1 MPSLKVKLA
10 SFDRKTRSAVAK
22 ASDNLPDLGTWLARI
37 RAINH
42 PALNEAIEGI
52 WAGRNGEVR
61 LECEGYKSLLCMGWH
76 SGRVEWSYLS

>member
-10 SFDRKTRSAVAK
+10 SFDRKTRNAVAK
-22 ASDNLPDLGTWLARI
+22 ASDGLPDLGTWLARI

-52 WAGRNGEVR
+52 WCGREGEVR
-61 LECEGYKSLLCMGWH
+61 LELAGWKSLLCMGWYR
-76 SGRVEWSYLS
+76 GKVEWSYLS